1 MTEVKWVIIR
11 LNVLTPEKIINFSV
25 KAKGV
30 SWTIFRD
37 MEFNSTDSEKFN
49 LELAK
54 VSL

>member
-30 SWTIFRD
+30 SWTIFGTW
-37 MEFNSTDSEKFN
+37 SSSPPT
-49 LELAK
+49 AK
-54 VSL
+54 SLTWNWQK